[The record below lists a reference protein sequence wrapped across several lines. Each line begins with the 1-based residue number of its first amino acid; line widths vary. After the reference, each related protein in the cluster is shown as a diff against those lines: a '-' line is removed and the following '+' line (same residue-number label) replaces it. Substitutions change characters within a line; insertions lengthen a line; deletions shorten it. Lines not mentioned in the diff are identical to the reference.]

1 MTFRLVKNLLGVLL
15 AVTLAAA
22 ARAEAPPAVEYK
34 TADIGGLKIFY
45 REAGPPTA
53 PVLLLLHGF
62 PTSSH
67 MYRELIPKLADRFRV
82 IAPDYPGFGHSDAP
96 PQAQFGYTFDKL
108 TDTIEQLTD
117 KLALRRY
124 TLYMQD
130 YGGPV
135 GFRLAT
141 RHPERVQALVI
152 QNAVAHAEGL
162 SNALDPAKVFWHNRT
177 PETEQPIRGLLAAET
192 TKFQYLQGA
201 KNASRVSPDAWAFDQ
216 ALLDRPGNADIQLAL
231 LYDYRTNPP
240 LYAQWQAYL
249 RQHQPKTLV
258 VWGKNDPFFTV
269 AGANAYKRDVP
280 KAEVHLLDAGHF
292 ALEEHADAIARR
304 IKAFVRAR

>member
-1 MTFRLVKNLLGVLL
+1 MTLSLLKSLLGVAL
-15 AVTLAAA
+15 AFTLAGAA
-22 ARAEAPPAVEYK
+22 SAEAQPTVDYK
-34 TADIGGLKIFY
+34 TAEIGGLKLFY
-45 REAGPPTA
+45 REAGAPTA
-53 PVLLLLHGF
+53 PVILLLHGF

-82 IAPDYPGFGHSDAP
+82 IAPDYPGFGYSDAP

-108 TDTIEQLTD
+108 TDAIEGLTD
-117 KLALRRY
+117 KLGLRRY

-162 SNALDPAKVFWHNRT
+162 SSALEPAKVFWQNRT
-177 PETEQPIRGLLAAET
+177 AETEKPIRGLLAAET

-201 KNASRVSPDAWAFDQ
+201 KNPSRVSPDAWAFDQ
-216 ALLDRPGNADIQLAL
+216 ALLDRAGNADIQLAL
-231 LYDYRTNPP
+231 LYDYRNNPP
-240 LYAQWQAYL
+240 LYPQWQAYL
-249 RQHQPKTLV
+249 RKHQPRTLV

-269 AGANAYKRDVP
+269 AGANAYKRDVA

-292 ALEEHADAIARR
+292 ALEEYADDIARR
-304 IKAFVRAR
+304 MKAFLRTR